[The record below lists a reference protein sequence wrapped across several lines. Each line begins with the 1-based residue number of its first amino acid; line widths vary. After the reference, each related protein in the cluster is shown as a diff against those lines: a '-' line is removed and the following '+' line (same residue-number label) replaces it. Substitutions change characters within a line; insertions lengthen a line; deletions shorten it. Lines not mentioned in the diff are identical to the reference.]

1 MSPSARRTADR
12 TDPVGGSAVPILGNR
27 YAAGATTHLPP
38 FRSSLAR
45 YRFRALHGLANKRHL
60 SGIRRE
66 AKIAT
71 TWTVDDALELYNVEG
86 WGIGYFGVNP
96 KGHVTVHPT
105 KEEDRGFDLFEL
117 AMDLEA
123 QGIRLP
129 LLLRFSDILRT
140 RVQTLSEKFGKAITD
155 FDYRGGYTTV
165 YPIKVN
171 QQRHVV
177 EEILEFG
184 REYGVGLEV
193 GSKPELQ
200 AVLAMSERTD
210 HLIICNG
217 YKDEEF
223 IRLAL
228 MGQKLGH
235 QVFIVLEK
243 INEVDILLAVAKE
256 MGVKPMAGV
265 RIKLASTGAGRWA
278 ESAGERSKFGLNS
291 SQLVRVLDKLEA
303 AGQLDILKLIHF
315 HLGSQITD
323 IRNVKMAM
331 SEVSRYYVELRQL
344 GVDVTHVDVGGGLGV
359 DYDGSRSTAHAS
371 VNYSIQEYAND
382 IVYSLAESCRENQ
395 IAMPHVISE
404 SGRALTAHHALLLIN
419 VIDLETQIEADVG
432 KVTED
437 AHALV
442 HELTASYQE
451 LTERNLREVYHDA
464 TFAKEQAQ
472 QLFNSGVL
480 TLRDRAMVER
490 LHLAIMNEV
499 SLLASANPDDY
510 EDIVPELDVI
520 LTDRYFCNFSLFQ
533 SLPDSWAIDQL
544 FPIMPIH
551 RLGEEPTR
559 RGTLQD
565 VTCDSDGKIDRFT
578 GGRQEKRTLELH
590 SLRGD
595 DPYILGIF
603 LTGAYQEILGD
614 LHNLFGDT
622 NAVHLRLSEGGSG
635 YEINDLVH
643 GDTITEVLNYVQ
655 FDAQAL
661 IATFRRK
668 VQRAS
673 GLTRQEANAFIA
685 DYIEGLA
692 GYTYLE
698 E

>member
-1 MSPSARRTADR
+1 
-12 TDPVGGSAVPILGNR
+12 
-27 YAAGATTHLPP
+27 
-38 FRSSLAR
+38 
-45 YRFRALHGLANKRHL
+45 
-60 SGIRRE
+60 
-66 AKIAT
+66 
-71 TWTVDDALELYNVEG
+71 
-86 WGIGYFGVNP
+86 
-96 KGHVTVHPT
+96 
-105 KEEDRGFDLFEL
+105 
-117 AMDLEA
+117 
-123 QGIRLP
+123 
-129 LLLRFSDILRT
+129 
-140 RVQTLSEKFGKAITD
+140 
-155 FDYRGGYTTV
+155 
-165 YPIKVN
+165 
-171 QQRHVV
+171 
-177 EEILEFG
+177 
-184 REYGVGLEV
+184 
-193 GSKPELQ
+193 
-200 AVLAMSERTD
+200 
-210 HLIICNG
+210 
-217 YKDEEF
+217 
-223 IRLAL
+223 
-228 MGQKLGH
+228 
-235 QVFIVLEK
+235 
-243 INEVDILLAVAKE
+243 
-256 MGVKPMAGV
+256 
-265 RIKLASTGAGRWA
+265 
-278 ESAGERSKFGLNS
+278 
-291 SQLVRVLDKLEA
+291 
-303 AGQLDILKLIHF
+303 
-315 HLGSQITD
+315 
-323 IRNVKMAM
+323 
-331 SEVSRYYVELRQL
+331 
-344 GVDVTHVDVGGGLGV
+344 
-359 DYDGSRSTAHAS
+359 

-382 IVYSLAESCRENQ
+382 IVYSLAELCRENE
-395 IAMPHVISE
+395 IPMPHVISE

-419 VIDLETQIEADVG
+419 VIDLETQIEADIG
-432 KVTED
+432 KVDEE

-451 LTERNLREVYHDA
+451 MTERNLREVYHDA

-480 TLRDRAMVER
+480 TLRDRALVER

-499 SLLASANPDDY
+499 ARLAGKEPEEY

-578 GGRQEKRTLELH
+578 GGRHEKRTLELH
-590 SLRGD
+590 SLRRD

-622 NAVHLRLSEGGSG
+622 NAVHLRLAEGGSG

-655 FDAQAL
+655 FDAGAL

-698 E
+698 DE